1 MREARSRYASCANP
15 VQMAAM
21 EMTPL
26 DKTTTRMS
34 AAAAEEVS
42 GRSSER
48 RTGSDV
54 VLSVATAWRELAA
67 RPSAGRCYCCGGGVC
82 FIVVVVDVTATL

>member
-1 MREARSRYASCANP
+1 MREARGRYASCANP

-26 DKTTTRMS
+26 DKTTTRM
-34 AAAAEEVS
+34 AEEVS

-54 VLSVATAWRELAA
+54 VLSVATVWQESAA
-67 RPSAGRCYCCGGGVC
+67 RPSFGRCYCCGDGVC
-82 FIVVVVDVTATL
+82 FVVVVDVTATL

>member
-1 MREARSRYASCANP
+1 MREARGRYASCANP

-26 DKTTTRMS
+26 DKTTTRM
-34 AAAAEEVS
+34 AEAAAEEVS

-54 VLSVATAWRELAA
+54 VLSVATVWQELA
-67 RPSAGRCYCCGGGVC
+67 
-82 FIVVVVDVTATL
+82 VVRTT